1 MVCRLRAER
10 PGVGSVISPPIVI
23 ILDSLVLSTAPS
35 SSDTTGGHAMTTTD
49 CPPLPVRITKSL
61 LGYGVIAGPI
71 YVLAVAVQMAT
82 RDGVDPTRHAASQLA
97 NGDLGWIQIAT
108 FLVTGAMTIA
118 AAVGVRRALGP
129 GRLSAWVSGM
139 LGVYCAGLVAAGI
152 FRADPSDGFPPG
164 TPPGMGEVSWH
175 GLAHFGVAGIAF
187 ACLVA
192 ACFVL
197 GAWFARAGRGSWAW
211 FSRITGVVFAGSFL
225 TLSSGSGGATAIL
238 VFTAAVVLVWAWLTA
253 VSVKLYRGVAS
264 V

>member
-1 MVCRLRAER
+1 
-10 PGVGSVISPPIVI
+10 
-23 ILDSLVLSTAPS
+23 
-35 SSDTTGGHAMTTTD
+35 MTTTE

-71 YVLAVAVQMAT
+71 YVLAVAGQMAT
-82 RDGVDPTRHAASQLA
+82 RDGFDPTRHAASQLA

-118 AAVGVRRALGP
+118 AAVGVRRALGA
-129 GRLSAWVSGM
+129 GSLSAWASG
-139 LGVYCAGLVAAGI
+139 LLAAYGAGLVVAGI

-164 TPPGMGEVSWH
+164 TPPGMGELSWH
-175 GLAHFGVAGIAF
+175 GLVHFAVAGLGF

-197 GAWFARAGRGSWAW
+197 GASFARSDESSWAW
-211 FSRITGVVFAGSFL
+211 FSRVTGLVFAASFL
-225 TLSSGSGGATAIL
+225 ALSSGSGGATTIL

-253 VSVKLYRGVAS
+253 TSIKLYAS
-264 V
+264 VGSSPTSTSTTTP